1 MKTKETFMNE
11 KVDKALDRL
20 TAVLPLKEK
29 QESCGPDIKNLH
41 QQMLRSFVE
50 NGRIL
55 TKEEMARHVDDPD
68 QAADVLKKND
78 MVVFSCNGDPIGA
91 YPFTMEQREH
101 KVRVN
106 GHEVHAMCALDA
118 LSISPMFGIQTRI
131 ASRCRV
137 TGDPVTIEQTGHTI
151 ECRAEDGD
159 VRFGIIW
166 GAASA
171 CSCCADSLCMEMMFL
186 KDGRVAGQWLAED
199 PGNRE
204 IFTLEEAID
213 FGTRFF
219 MPLMS

>member
-1 MKTKETFMNE
+1 MND
-11 KVDKALDRL
+11 KVDNALGRL
-20 TAVLPLKEK
+20 IDILPLKEK

-41 QQMLRSFVE
+41 QQILRSFVE

-55 TKEEMARHVDDPD
+55 TKEEMARYVDDPD

-78 MVVFSCNGDPIGA
+78 MVVFSCDGDPIGA

-137 TGDPVTIEQTGHTI
+137 TGDPVTIEQAGQTI
-151 ECRAEDGD
+151 ENWAQAGD
-159 VRFGIIW
+159 VHFGIIW
-166 GAASA
+166 GAAGT
-171 CSCCADSLCMEMMFL
+171 CSCCADSLCTEMMFL
-186 KDGRVAGQWLAED
+186 KDGRVAERWLAEE
-199 PGNRE
+199 PGKRE
-204 IFTLEEAID
+204 IFTLEEAMD
-213 FGTRFF
+213 FGKRFF
-219 MPLMS
+219 MPLMH